1 MTVVHQIGRRIYPK
15 GQEELAQHAR
25 DVQEIF
31 NKVPV
36 VEHRVVETTYTEP
49 MTLSAS
55 EEPFCIE
62 LVRIANLRAPEIPV
76 SACYGFV
83 HYVWR
88 PQLGGAQI
96 TKIGGMDV
104 ATNAGTP
111 YRFSYRI
118 TYRMVGSH
126 G

>member
-1 MTVVHQIGRRIYPK
+1 MTLSHQIPKRIFKPDDV
-15 GQEELAQHAR
+15 ELGNHAR
-25 DVQEIF
+25 AVQEIF

-36 VEHRVVETTYTEP
+36 VEHRVVEATYGEP
-49 MTLSAS
+49 MTLKAS

-62 LVRIANLRAPEIPV
+62 LVRIAALRSPEIPV

-104 ATNAGTP
+104 ATNGGVP

-118 TYRMVGSH
+118 TYRMVG
-126 G
+126 

>member
-1 MTVVHQIGRRIYPK
+1 MTLTHQLRKRLFKPEQADLGD
-15 GQEELAQHAR
+15 HAR
-25 DVQEIF
+25 DVQDII

-49 MTLSAS
+49 MTLAAK

-62 LVRIANLRAPEIPV
+62 LVRIANLRAIEQPV
-76 SACYGFV
+76 TACTGMV

-96 TKIGGMDV
+96 TNIGGLGV
-104 ATNAGTP
+104 ASNAGTP

-118 TYRMVGSH
+118 TYRMVG
-126 G
+126 

>member
-1 MTVVHQIGRRIYPK
+1 MTLSHQLRKRLFKPE
-15 GQEELAQHAR
+15 QDELGDHAR
-25 DVQEIF
+25 DVQDIM

-36 VEHRVVETTYTEP
+36 VEHRVIETTYGEP
-49 MTLSAS
+49 MTLQAK

-62 LVRIANLRAPEIPV
+62 LVRIQNLRAPETPV
-76 SACYGFV
+76 LACYGFV

-96 TKIGGMDV
+96 TNIGGLSV
-104 ATNAGTP
+104 ASNAGTP

-118 TYRMVGSH
+118 TYRMVS
-126 G
+126 